1 MSYQRKDKDINMGAR
16 ISIKSPH
23 RSGEYAST
31 TLRRSQGVFEPYS
44 PLTSQGKAVLQ
55 FILPPTKD
63 YKPDL
68 GCLEVVELG

>member
-55 FILPPTKD
+55 FILRPTKE
-63 YKPDL
+63 YKPNL
-68 GCLEVVELG
+68 G